1 MRPTEELKTEHGV
14 IGELL
19 MVMDSISNRLESG
32 EKVEP
37 QHLLLVVRLIRE
49 YADQGHHAKE
59 EGLLFPALEQAGIP
73 REGGPLGMMEQEHGM
88 GRQLVGAMEE
98 AAGRYARGDRDAG
111 LDFAQAARN
120 YVGLLSLHIGKEN
133 DILFPMADDRLS
145 TEKQAELEAAFREA
159 QVRELGPERLAG
171 LMRTLDMLKE
181 VYLG

>member
-1 MRPTEELKTEHGV
+1 MKPTDELKTEHGV

-19 MVMDSISNRLESG
+19 MVMDSISDRLDAG

-37 QHLLLVVRLIRE
+37 QHLLLVVSLIRE
-49 YADQGHHAKE
+49 YADRWHHAKE

-88 GRQLVGAMEE
+88 GRQLVAVMEE
-98 AAGRYARGDRDAG
+98 AASRYAGGDRDAG
-111 LDFAQAARN
+111 LDFAEAARN

-145 TEKQAELEAAFREA
+145 AEKQAELEAAFHEA
-159 QVRELGPERLAG
+159 QIRELGPERLTE
-171 LMRTLDMLKE
+171 LMRSLDMLKE